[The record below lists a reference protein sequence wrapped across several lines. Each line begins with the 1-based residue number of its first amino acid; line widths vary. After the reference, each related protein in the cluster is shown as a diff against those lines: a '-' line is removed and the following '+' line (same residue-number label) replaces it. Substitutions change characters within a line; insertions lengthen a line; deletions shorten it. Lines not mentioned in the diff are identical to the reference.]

1 MISEFY
7 NLPFKA
13 GEVIKKRELSRISLK
28 ESIAKMI
35 HLIAITNYG
44 EYRHDESFGSEIW
57 EYDFVTMTDSLGFR
71 EQLKKT
77 IKRAIINHEPRLT
90 RVSVDVNLEQVE
102 YQLQNRRTKMRISL
116 TVSGNVKKTDEKFVH
131 KEHFFIGPL
140 SYY

>member
-7 NLPFKA
+7 NLPFNA
-13 GEVIKKRELSRISLK
+13 GAVLEKKELSRISLE

-35 HLIAITNYG
+35 HLISITNYG
-44 EYRHDESFGSEIW
+44 EYKADESFGSEIW
-57 EYDFVTMTDSLGFR
+57 EYDFVTMTDTLGFR
-71 EQLKKT
+71 EQLRKT
-77 IKRAIINHEPRLT
+77 IKDAITKHEPRLT
-90 RVSVDVNLEQVE
+90 GVHVEVNLEQVE

-116 TVSGNVKKTDEKFVH
+116 LVSGNVRKTDEAFVH